1 MDLIAKVACRRCVAA
16 VELTVRSAEHA
27 KSKVQAAGWTE
38 HPSGDGHLCPACAKS
53 HAQRPGPYV
62 PDPTSYGWSA
72 WMITPVLRAG
82 GFVHEPG
89 SAIWRSGPDFCWEGS
104 VWRDS
109 EEWFDGAE
117 LCVRVH
123 YAVGRAKMEGSVGAY
138 TAADR
143 AHHRA
148 GLDRLTRYL
157 AEQGYSAIE
166 DARGREKTHLI
177 VYRLARHENDVP
189 AATYA

>member
-1 MDLIAKVACRRCVAA
+1 MDLIAKVACRRCPTAI
-16 VELTVRSAEHA
+16 ELTVRSAEHA
-27 KSKVQAAGWTE
+27 EKELETAGWTQV
-38 HPSGDGHLCPACAKS
+38 SGDDGHLCPACSKPPAERS
-53 HAQRPGPYV
+53 GPYV
-62 PDPTSYGWSA
+62 PDPSSHGWSA
-72 WMITPVLRAG
+72 WRIMPVLRVAG
-82 GFVHEPG
+82 FAHEPG
-89 SAIWRSGPDFCWEGS
+89 GAIWRSGPDFCWEES
-104 VWRDS
+104 VWRDDD
-109 EEWFDGAE
+109 EWVDGAE

-123 YAVGRAKMEGSVGAY
+123 YAVGRAKREGSVGTY

-157 AEQGYSAIE
+157 ADQGYSVIE

-177 VYRLARHENDVP
+177 VYQLAGHESDVP